1 MPTPSSSR
9 TAWCSLPKLLSRI
22 ASRRAPVPPAA
33 AQLVVEPVTA
43 VALYAVVP
51 VPGVEDLVL
60 DDLAAYAD
68 ARGWV
73 VPAGCA
79 VSDTGLLDQ
88 DTELRAG
95 WGRIREAAAG
105 GRITGLVVPSFSHIA
120 YRWTD
125 WNTERAW
132 LLRQGLFVIATD
144 PTDAPVGLEP
154 EESWS

>member
-1 MPTPSSSR
+1 MPTPSGSS
-9 TAWCSLPKLLSRI
+9 TAWCSLPKLLARNV
-22 ASRRAPVPPAA
+22 ARRAPAIPAVPS
-33 AQLVVEPVTA
+33 VKPVTA
-43 VALYAVVP
+43 VALNAVVP
-51 VPGVEDLVL
+51 VPGIEDLVL

-73 VPAGCA
+73 VAAGCA
-79 VSDTGLLDQ
+79 ASDTGPLDQ

-95 WGRIREAAAG
+95 WARIREAAADR
-105 GRITGLVVPSFSHIA
+105 RITGLVVPSFSHIA

-144 PTDAPVGLEP
+144 PTDVPVGLEP